1 MRKQKMDKVS
11 KEIRSRNMSHI
22 KSKDTSLEIIVRKE
36 LFKRGF
42 RYRKNVKDLPGKPDI
57 VLKKYNTAIF
67 VNGCFWHH
75 HYNCKFA
82 VYPKTNKE
90 YWRNKIERNIE
101 RDIENEKYL
110 RQLGYKVIVVWEC
123 ELKESFDI
131 RVNQLVEEII
141 REYEVIK

>member
-1 MRKQKMDKVS
+1 MDKVS

-90 YWRNKIERNIE
+90 YWRNKI
-101 RDIENEKYL
+101 
-110 RQLGYKVIVVWEC
+110 
-123 ELKESFDI
+123 
-131 RVNQLVEEII
+131 
-141 REYEVIK
+141 

>member
-1 MRKQKMDKVS
+1 MDKVS